1 MGYAASDPFA
11 SLMCYFPWD
20 EMRFSPTI
28 KVCRFVLVLSVRL
41 PLSPRLQYCTSK
53 DLASINQNGRGLWYT
68 HGTIGP
74 LWIYFLI
81 MKGSHGNRIDF
92 G

>member
-28 KVCRFVLVLSVRL
+28 KVCRLVLDCSSTAQSAL
-41 PLSPRLQYCTSK
+41 HNTSK
-53 DLASINQNGRGLWYT
+53 DPASVNQNGRGLWDS
-68 HGTIGP
+68 HGTIDP